1 MRRPPAWTLVLVVAA
16 VIAGG
21 VLIDRAAPSTATARP
36 DPVLAGAAMS
46 GAWYCAAGDTTEGA
60 QMRVIAATPP
70 REGDTASEI
79 TIDTFGAG
87 EAATGRE
94 VAVPPGG
101 STSREIAAGR
111 AEAGIASRWWDAP
124 AAVSRSVLVRPT
136 GGPEGW
142 IEGPCEPE
150 PSARWIVP
158 GVATSG
164 GAQATLALGNPFDSD
179 ASVTIAF
186 TTPDGLVEP
195 QLLENVVV
203 PKRSTRQILLNE
215 HAPEEPDLG
224 VLVQARSGR
233 VVVEA
238 VQTLSAAIGGVDG
251 VSLVKAAA
259 QPAETW
265 TVPWLDVDDGDVQSW
280 LWVTNVEDRAAALAL
295 TLHTEAGGVVPEGVD
310 EITLEPGTTQRID
323 LRGLLPEGRTR
334 AGVTVRSENSVPITA
349 SVATEYGGGDPARTG
364 FAVQLGAPAP
374 DALWV
379 LSGGPPAGRDTA
391 VHLSNP
397 GSEPAIVDIVLAT
410 SPTAVAPPELEDI
423 AIPPGSLRSVN
434 LTPHLRADATDHS
447 VFVVASE
454 GTVVPG
460 RRALDRA
467 GTMRLVAGGGVPGA
481 LWAGG
486 RVVPPVDYEP
496 TLTQRLGTDLGPR
509 TEDPLEV
516 PAPAETATPTM
527 SPTQIVPAP
536 EPTGTPT
543 ATATDD
549 AGGDDADDDG

>member
-1 MRRPPAWTLVLVVAA
+1 MSRPPAWTVVLLVAA
-16 VIAGG
+16 VVGVGIA
-21 VLIDRAAPSTATARP
+21 IDRASPSTATARP
-36 DPVLAGAAMS
+36 EPVLAGAAMS
-46 GAWYCAAGDTTEGA
+46 GAWYCAAGDTTEEA

-70 REGDTASEI
+70 RDGDTRAKI

-101 STSREIAAGR
+101 STSREVPAGR
-111 AEAGIASRWWDAP
+111 EEAGVASRWWDAP
-124 AAVSRSVLVRPT
+124 TAVSRSILVRPT

-150 PSARWIVP
+150 PSARWVVP

-164 GAQATLALGNPFDSD
+164 GAQARLTLGNPFDSD

-203 PKRSTRQILLNE
+203 PKRSTRTILLNE

-224 VLVQARSGR
+224 VLVRARSGR
-233 VVVEA
+233 VVAEA
-238 VQTLSAAIGGVDG
+238 IQTLSAAIGGVDG
-251 VSLVKAAA
+251 VSLVKATA

-280 LWVTNVEDRAAALAL
+280 LWVTNVEDRPAALAL
-295 TLHTEAGGVVPEGVD
+295 TLHTERGGVVPEEVD
-310 EITLEPGTTQRID
+310 EITLEPGVTQRVD
-323 LRGLLPEGRTR
+323 LRGLLPEGVTR
-334 AGVTVRSENSVPITA
+334 AGITVRSENSVPIAA
-349 SVATEYGGGDPARTG
+349 SVATEYAGDDEARTG

-379 LSGGPPAGRDTA
+379 LSGGPTAGRDTT

-397 GSEPAIVDIVLAT
+397 GSEAAVVDIVLAT
-410 SPTAVAPPELEDI
+410 SPTPVAPPGLRDI
-423 AIPPGSLRSVN
+423 PVPPGSVRSVD
-434 LTPHLRADATDHS
+434 LTAHLPEDATDHS
-447 VFVVASE
+447 VFVIARE
-454 GTVVPG
+454 GSVVPG
-460 RRALDRA
+460 RRALDRV

-481 LWAGG
+481 LWGGG
-486 RVVPPVDYEP
+486 RVVPPVDYAP

-509 TEDPLEV
+509 TEDPIEV
-516 PAPAETATPTM
+516 PEPTETATP
-527 SPTQIVPAP
+527 SPTEIVPAP
-536 EPTGTPT
+536 EPTAPAPT
-543 ATATDD
+543 ASPTGSD
-549 AGGDDADDDG
+549 